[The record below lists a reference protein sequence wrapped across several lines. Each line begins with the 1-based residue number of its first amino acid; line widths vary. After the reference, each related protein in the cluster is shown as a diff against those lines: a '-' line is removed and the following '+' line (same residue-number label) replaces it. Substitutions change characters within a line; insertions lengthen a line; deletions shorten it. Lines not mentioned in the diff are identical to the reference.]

1 MLSVKL
7 SSKFEPCY
15 RSSPPNPMNPSS
27 FFINRPIAT
36 TLLTLALALVGLV
49 ALKLLPAAPL
59 PQVDFPAISV
69 QANLAGASPEVMASS
84 VATPLEKVLGQIAGV
99 NDITSTSIQG
109 TTSIN
114 LQFDLNRDIN
124 GAARD
129 VQSAIQAARGL
140 LPSGMT
146 SNPTYKKVNPAD
158 SPIMVLALTSDTL
171 SRAQMYDSASTLL
184 AQKLAQVDGIGQ
196 VVIGGG
202 ALPAIRINVNTNQL
216 NSHQL
221 SLEDVRI
228 AINNAN
234 NFAPLGSIESD
245 SQSWQITSN
254 DQLKT
259 PADYQQLIIRY
270 QDKAVLRLGDIAQV
284 EQSVQDSR
292 TFGAS
297 NGKPA
302 VLLIL
307 YRQPGANI
315 IETADRVTAL
325 LPTLNK
331 LIPEAMT
338 LKTAME
344 RTATIRSSLKEVEHS
359 LAIAIGLVVLV
370 VFVFLRNARATLIPA
385 LSIPVSLLATLA
397 VMYLLDFS
405 LNNISL
411 MALIVAAGFVV
422 DDSIVVLENINRY
435 IERGHSPH
443 QAALLGTKEVGF
455 TVIAISLSLVA
466 VFMPILLMG
475 GLIGR
480 LFLEFA
486 MTLSVAVLIS
496 MVISLTTTPAL
507 AAKLLT
513 AKNIATPSQQK
524 SRGFILRTF
533 SDMSLAIGRVT
544 LRAYRHSLAWS
555 LRHPIVILTLLL
567 TVIALNITLYIK
579 IDKGFFPQ
587 QDTGRMIGRITAD
600 QAISFDAMQTKLNYF
615 MKTVQQDPD
624 VASVTAYMG
633 FGVSNSAI
641 MFISLKSRPERTTD
655 VGDIINR
662 LRPKSSIPG
671 ASLFLMPVQDIR
683 MGTNSTNASYQYTL
697 QADNLSDLRSAQ
709 EAVKAALSTLPQLTD
724 VNSDQQDK
732 GVQTRIVIDR
742 DAVRQLGLNM
752 RDIDNTLNNAFA
764 QRLISTIYNPLNQY
778 RVVLETDSD
787 SLLSPQTLA
796 SLHILNAQGT
806 PIPLSR
812 IAHIERQNAPLSIN
826 HQGGFAAAT
835 ISFNLATG
843 TSLDAAMTLIN
854 NTVDNLALPSTVK
867 GSFQGTA
874 KALQASNK
882 SQPLLILAA
891 IISLYIILG
900 ILYESLLHPLTILS
914 TLPSAGIGALLALK
928 LLDTE
933 LTVIALIGIF
943 LLIGLVKKNAII
955 MIDFALDR
963 QRRLGLTPAQAI
975 LIACQ
980 VRFRPIMMTTL
991 AALLGA
997 VPLAIGMGDGAELRT
1012 PLGITIIGGL
1022 IVSQVLTLYTTPVVY
1037 LALEK
1042 LKAKTQKGHR

>member
-1 MLSVKL
+1 
-7 SSKFEPCY
+7 
-15 RSSPPNPMNPSS
+15 MNPSS

-49 ALKLLPAAPL
+49 ALKFLPAAPL

-69 QANLAGASPEVMASS
+69 QATLAGASPEVMASS

-202 ALPAIRINVNTNQL
+202 ALPAIRINVNSNAL

-443 QAALLGTKEVGF
+443 QAALFGTREVGF

-466 VFMPILLMG
+466 VFIPILFMG

-480 LFLEFA
+480 LFQEFA
-486 MTLSVAVLIS
+486 MTLSAAVFIS
-496 MVISLTTTPAL
+496 MIISLTTTPAL
-507 AAKLLT
+507 AARLLKPKPLSFPRKRESTTSTSWMIT
-513 AKNIATPSQQK
+513 AYMGMT
-524 SRGFILRTF
+524 
-533 SDMSLAIGRVT
+533 IGKQL

-555 LRHPIVILTLLL
+555 LRHPLVILSLLL
-567 TVIALNITLYIK
+567 AVIALNITLYIK

-587 QDTGRMIGRITAD
+587 QDTGRMIGRVTAD
-600 QAISFDAMQTKLNYF
+600 QAISFDAMQGKLNYF
-615 MKTVQQDPD
+615 IKTLQQDPD
-624 VASVTAYMG
+624 VATVTAYMG
-633 FGVSNSAI
+633 FGASNSAT
-641 MFISLKSRPERTTD
+641 MFISLKPRPERTTD
-655 VGDIINR
+655 VSDIINR

-671 ASLFLMPVQDIR
+671 ASLFLIPVQDIR
-683 MGTNSTNASYQYTL
+683 MGSGSSNAAYQYTL
-697 QADNLSDLRSAQ
+697 QADNLNDLREAQ
-709 EAVKAALSTLPQLTD
+709 EAVKLALSALPQLTE

-732 GVQTRIVIDR
+732 GVQTRLVIDR
-742 DAVRQLGLNM
+742 DAARQLGLNM

-787 SLLSPQTLA
+787 SLLTPQTLE
-796 SLHILNAQGT
+796 SLHILNTQGT
-806 PIPLSR
+806 PITLSR

-835 ISFNLATG
+835 ISFNLSTG

-854 NTVDNLALPSTVK
+854 NTVDNLALPSAVK

-891 IISLYIILG
+891 FILLYIILG

-914 TLPSAGIGALLALK
+914 TLPSAGIGALLALE
-928 LLDTE
+928 LMDTE

-943 LLIGLVKKNAII
+943 LLIGLVKKNAIM

-975 LIACQ
+975 FIACQ

-1022 IVSQVLTLYTTPVVY
+1022 IVSQVLTLYTTPVIYV
-1037 LALEK
+1037 ALER
-1042 LKAKTQKGHR
+1042 LKVTINK